1 MIISDQA
8 QHQTSVR
15 VCATLLEQLPATRS
29 VVVSKRANEFT
40 LFFKK
45 GSENLDCSAPKIA
58 EFAMACGD

>member
-29 VVVSKRANEFT
+29 VVVSKRANVPIGRM
-40 LFFKK
+40 KPRVSGK
-45 GSENLDCSAPKIA
+45 PDV
-58 EFAMACGD
+58 